1 MPIGVAS
8 ISFTWEIPAGST
20 ERTWEGRGVFAIAAS
35 MPGTRLS
42 RIRVVFPEPETPVTT
57 VRRPLGIFTLSGFT
71 VWMAPVERE
80 MAPCSNKSFSWI
92 TGRRRLAYSGFRK
105 APMRDTLFSTI
116 SEIVPSAIT
125 CPPFAPASG
134 PISMSQSAWDKICVS
149 WSTKITEFPSA
160 IRSSITP
167 VSPTIFTGWSP
178 MDGSS
183 ST

>member
-80 MAPCSNKSFSWI
+80 MAPCSNRSFPGSPDAGVWRI
-92 TGRRRLAYSGFRK
+92 PALEKHRCGILYFHNIRNSPFCDHLSPFCACFR
-105 APMRDTLFSTI
+105 PHFN
-116 SEIVPSAIT
+116 E
-125 CPPFAPASG
+125 
-134 PISMSQSAWDKICVS
+134 
-149 WSTKITEFPSA
+149 
-160 IRSSITP
+160 P
-167 VSPTIFTGWSP
+167 VCMG
-178 MDGSS
+178 
-183 ST
+183 